1 MGWIVMAR
9 DECGDETRPSD
20 NEWSNEDDAWSEASR
35 IRERYP
41 EWRRVWVETLRDK
54 DYYLNEWST
63 NYDGEEPD
71 PHWMYD

>member
-9 DECGDETRPSD
+9 DECGNETRASD

-41 EWRRVWVETLRDK
+41 EKRPVWVEMLRDK
-54 DYYLNEWST
+54 DYYLD
-63 NYDGEEPD
+63 YYLD
-71 PHWMYD
+71 MYDQDREEW